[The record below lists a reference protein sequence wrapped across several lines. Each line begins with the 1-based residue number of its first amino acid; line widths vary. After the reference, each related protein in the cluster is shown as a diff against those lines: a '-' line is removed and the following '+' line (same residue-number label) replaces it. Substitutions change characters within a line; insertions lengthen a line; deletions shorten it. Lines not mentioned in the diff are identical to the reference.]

1 MYSASFKYFI
11 IYATVFG
18 MLRFVVVVTNLSL
31 KLLQMCEFG
40 EEKQLKD
47 LPEKLF
53 AIPFLSMLVMQFTL
67 DFGKTLGL
75 CFI

>member
-40 EEKQLKD
+40 EGKTD
-47 LPEKLF
+47 LSEKLF
-53 AIPFLSMLVMQFTL
+53 AIPFLSMLVMQVTL